1 MAATPAPG
9 RPAPADQSTV
19 ATKTLKLRWPGT
31 CVVCTTELG
40 AGTSVLWDSDAKT
53 ATCGSCAPTPEP
65 SAPEID
71 RGIAGASARRRYER
85 DSERERR
92 RKEATVARDA
102 EWRTTVV
109 DEHPIIGRI
118 ATVLTPKPVVG
129 PESTAIRNWDKGAKG
144 EELVGP
150 VLEACPGVVVL
161 HDRRVPKSKANIDH
175 LVVGP
180 SGIYVVDPKNYEGT
194 LERRTAGTFFRP
206 EARLY
211 VGGRNQTKLVDGVL
225 WQMSEVRK
233 ALGDDPMPIYG
244 ILCFVGPNW
253 RRFFTRPLHV
263 NGVAVMWP
271 SKAAEEVQQPGPFDA
286 DKVTAVA
293 ALLAARLRPA

>member
-1 MAATPAPG
+1 M
-9 RPAPADQSTV
+9 
-19 ATKTLKLRWPGT
+19 
-31 CVVCTTELG
+31 
-40 AGTSVLWDSDAKT
+40 LWDSDAKT
-53 ATCGSCAPTPEP
+53 ATCGSCAEATPAPPTELP
-65 SAPEID
+65 APEID
-71 RGIAGASARRRYER
+71 RGVAGASARRKYER

-92 RKEATVARDA
+92 RKEAVVAKDEA
-102 EWRTTVV
+102 WRAAIV
-109 DEHPIIGRI
+109 DEHPIIGRL
-118 ATVLTPKPVVG
+118 ATVVTPKPVVG
-129 PESTAIRNWDKGAKG
+129 PESTAVRNWDKGAKG

-150 VLEACPGVVVL
+150 VLDACPGVVVL

-175 LVVGP
+175 LVIGP
-180 SGIYVVDPKNYEGT
+180 SGIYVVDPKNYEGR
-194 LERRTAGTFFRP
+194 LERHTAGTFFRL

-253 RRFFTRPLHV
+253 RRFFTLPLEV

-271 SKAAEEVQQPGPFDA
+271 SKVAEEVQQPGPFDSEE
-286 DKVTAVA
+286 VTTVA
-293 ALLAARLRPA
+293 ALLATRLRPA